1 MFPNAPPAPTGNCLA
16 DRGNRVTMVINA
28 ELTRKNQNTDE
39 LRGLGDVTDLAERS
53 LRRPKS
59 VVSAVTR
66 NELLQIR
73 RNG

>member
-1 MFPNAPPAPTGNCLA
+1 
-16 DRGNRVTMVINA
+16 MVINA
-28 ELTRKNQNTDE
+28 ELTRKNQNTDQ

-66 NELLQIR
+66 NELL
-73 RNG
+73 